1 VSDIEPDVDGEM
13 EAKAVAGMVTGWSA
27 WFGMLRGTVRVRM
40 AGGFRVAGGGSR
52 RASRMCH
59 VNLLIPG

>member
-13 EAKAVAGMVTGWSA
+13 KAKAVAGMVTGRGA
-27 WFGMLRGTVRVRM
+27 WFGMLRSTVRVGM
-40 AGGFRVAGGGSR
+40 AGGFRVARGGSR